1 MIDYLLCFDDQDEA
15 IEFANT
21 HGFDTHDSHDA
32 AVSIIGEYITMT
44 GPKIT
49 EAGPLKGQRPAV
61 GDGLFWVLYR
71 DIKENLEVPEEAETY
86 IVWSSDSGEPRPSD
100 APDRTFG

>member
-15 IEFANT
+15 IEFAGD
-21 HGFDTHDSHDA
+21 HGFDTSDTHTA
-32 AVSIIGEYITMT
+32 AVSIIGEYTTMT

-49 EAGPLKGQRPAV
+49 TAGPLKGKRPAV

-71 DIKENLEVPEEAETY
+71 DINETIEVPEEAETY
-86 IVWSSDSGEPRPSD
+86 IVWSSNSGETRPTD
-100 APDRTFG
+100 APDREFA

>member
-15 IEFANT
+15 IEFAGD
-21 HGFDTHDSHDA
+21 HGFDTSDTHTA
-32 AVSIIGEYITMT
+32 AVSIIGEYMTMT

-49 EAGPLKGQRPAV
+49 TAGPLKGKRPAV

-71 DIKENLEVPEEAETY
+71 DINETIEVPEEAETY
-86 IVWSSDSGEPRPSD
+86 IVWSSNSGETRPTD
-100 APDRTFG
+100 APDREFA

>member
-15 IEFANT
+15 IEFAGD
-21 HGFDTHDSHDA
+21 HGFDTSDTHTA
-32 AVSIIGEYITMT
+32 AVSIIGEYMTMT

-49 EAGPLKGQRPAV
+49 TAGPLKDKRPAV

-71 DIKENLEVPEEAETY
+71 DINETIEVPEEAETY
-86 IVWSSDSGEPRPSD
+86 IVWSSNSGETRPTD
-100 APDRTFG
+100 APDREFA

>member
-15 IEFANT
+15 IEFAGD
-21 HGFDTHDSHDA
+21 HGFDTRDTHTA
-32 AVSIIGEYITMT
+32 AVSIIGEYMTMT

-49 EAGPLKGQRPAV
+49 DAGPLKGKRPAV

-71 DIKENLEVPEEAETY
+71 DINETIEVPEEAETY
-86 IVWSSDSGEPRPSD
+86 IVWSSDSGDPRPTD
-100 APDRTFG
+100 APDREFA